1 MHYIPHIQ
9 RNLIAGQIRCSAPA
23 FADIEIANRRLQ
35 TWICEVAGT
44 RQHGTPQQ
52 APLRL
57 FHDQEQAALLPL
69 PEQPFTLCEVRT
81 VRVHPDCHVTFDGSF
96 YSVPWEYVPGGPKAR
111 GEGLTAHWI
120 LSHRNLVISRSERIK
135 ISEQIVQLFDGA
147 NLVATH
153 LRATAGGQW
162 RTCLTHFANS
172 AVPT

>member
-1 MHYIPHIQ
+1 
-9 RNLIAGQIRCSAPA
+9 
-23 FADIEIANRRLQ
+23 
-35 TWICEVAGT
+35 
-44 RQHGTPQQ
+44 
-52 APLRL
+52 LRL

-81 VRVHPDCHVTFDGSF
+81 VRVHPDCHVTLDGSF

-111 GEGLTAHWI
+111 GERLTAH
-120 LSHRNLVISRSERIK
+120 

-147 NLVATH
+147 DLVATH